1 MKSVLMSINSL
12 HNINIESGSKSSEL
26 RTRPPKLEPPFKVY
40 TYESG
45 ALGRHKVVNEWI
57 CRDMETWRM
66 CMGIPA
72 HLSKNA
78 CVSNEYI
85 WKYSN
90 NGYKDITEMKISD
103 LVIYDK
109 PKELNEFYRW
119 TDYDDSKKDK
129 RPCSY
134 CEYSAFDY
142 SENCEYCSID
152 YDGEHC
158 VHLQMKRP
166 PQSWCY
172 VDERGDEGK

>member
-1 MKSVLMSINSL
+1 MKSVLMSINSM
-12 HNINIESGSKSSEL
+12 NNVNIESGLKTSEL
-26 RTRPPKLEPPFKVY
+26 RTRPPKLKPPFKVY

-45 ALGRHKVVNEWI
+45 GLGRHKVVNEWI
-57 CRDMETWRM
+57 CPDMQTWRM

-90 NGYKDITEMKISD
+90 NGYKDITEMKISE

-109 PKELNEFYRW
+109 PKELSEFCRNGECARCGW
-119 TDYDDSKKDK
+119 
-129 RPCSY
+129 
-134 CEYSAFDY
+134 F
-142 SENCEYCSID
+142 ENGKCYKSDAQNNINN
-152 YDGEHC
+152 HR
-158 VHLQMKRP
+158 VKRP

-172 VDERGDEGK
+172 VVRKADEE